1 MRSIGILLVFAGC
14 NVGSAAQ
21 PDATDEPG
29 DGAPHSLGMFVRW
42 RASPTLPGSLNDKIV
57 VSEATFQLDHFQI
70 IADAGSVTRSKYLL
84 AWDDRAAPPQ
94 EAFPD
99 APPGVYSKITLNM
112 MGGSFGDYAYRIRGT
127 WRDNGVSK
135 PFEIR
140 DPVQLSTS
148 FNCNQILLAAGSA
161 TIGIDVDLRDAVGQI
176 DFKNVDVE
184 DGVLELHD
192 GAQLASFRDRLLQ
205 AFTLDN

>member
-14 NVGSAAQ
+14 QAGSVAQ
-21 PDATDEPG
+21 LDAPDQPA
-29 DGAPHSLGMFVRW
+29 DGTPHGLGLFVRW
-42 RASPTLPGSLNDKIV
+42 HASPMLPGPLSDKIL

-70 IADAGSVTRSKYLL
+70 VADAGSVTRSKYLL
-84 AWDDRAAPPQ
+84 AWDRGPPPQ
-94 EAFPD
+94 EEFPD

-127 WRDNGVSK
+127 WRDNGIPK

-140 DPVQLSTS
+140 DSAPLSTS
-148 FNCNQILLAAGSA
+148 FNCNQTLLAAGSA
-161 TIGIDVDLRDAVGQI
+161 TIDIDVDMENVVGAI
-176 DFKNVDVE
+176 DFKNVDDD
-184 DGVLELHD
+184 DGTLELHD
-192 GAQLASFRDRLLQ
+192 GVELAGLRGRLLK